1 MRYLVVIEEGAS
13 NLSAYAPDLPGC
25 VATGCDR
32 EEVLENMR
40 GAILMHLEGM
50 REDGLDIPVPTPSTA
65 ELLEVA

>member
-25 VATGCDR
+25 VATGRDR